1 MQRFDV
7 QPGDIFIMGR
17 ETRKRCLIV
26 DTKHRAKDVPIN
38 TTQDIFH
45 SRNQAI
51 AADHGGW
58 MLTRSKEGLLSSI
71 HHSESSRAFT
81 LDAA

>member
-1 MQRFDV
+1 
-7 QPGDIFIMGR
+7 
-17 ETRKRCLIV
+17 
-26 DTKHRAKDVPIN
+26 
-38 TTQDIFH
+38 
-45 SRNQAI
+45 
-51 AADHGGW
+51 